1 MRGLSVGGRRA
12 KQGAAKGA
20 AGPSPGAGRRRWRPA
35 VVRGPPGRKD
45 RPRGPQRGAAHKKKP
60 PAKVDGDAALRR
72 RIERIRRA
80 LYGLY
85 GDLEYFK
92 SSPVEHREAL
102 RRGLDWPDV
111 GHITSLARSL
121 AEEDRFADWL
131 RFNRC
136 LGGPVFV
143 RELAREKSA

>member
-20 AGPSPGAGRRRWRPA
+20 AGRGPGAGKRPWRPA
-35 VVRGPPGRKD
+35 VVRR
-45 RPRGPQRGAAHKKKP
+45 P
-60 PAKVDGDAALRR
+60 PAKADSDAALRR
-72 RIERIRRA
+72 RIERTRRA
-80 LYGLY
+80 LYDLY
-85 GDLEYFK
+85 GNLEYFK

-131 RFNRC
+131 RFNKC
-136 LGGPVFV
+136 LNGPVFV
-143 RELAREKSA
+143 REPAREKSA